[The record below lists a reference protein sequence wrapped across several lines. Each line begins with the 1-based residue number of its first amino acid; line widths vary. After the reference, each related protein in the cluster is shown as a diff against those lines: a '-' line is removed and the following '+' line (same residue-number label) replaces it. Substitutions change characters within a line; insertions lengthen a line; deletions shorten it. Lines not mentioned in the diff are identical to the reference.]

1 MKKNDSF
8 EIVNRVSRTGLTLTV
23 RQLALFGCIYNDG
36 VEDST
41 DRYSQMLNIA
51 KPSVTRCID
60 HLEELKL
67 VERKTNPE
75 NRRKILVQKT
85 ETGKLLFEQIVH

>member
-67 VERKTNPE
+67 VERKINPE

-85 ETGKLLFEQIVH
+85 ETGKLLFEQIIH